1 MAYLLQVLTPPNTR
15 LGDCLLP
22 SAKEE
27 VLGRPLMVTTL
38 LLPLAQAHALAVYL
52 SRSLA
57 LAHVHLL
64 FPLFRFVAVL
74 VVSSVYFS
82 NSSSCYCCC
91 YFCPLSRHRGRTHD
105 DKRGR
110 RRQDTRTTVIM
121 LMMMMRHNWKI
132 IEIKIKKR

>member
-38 LLPLAQAHALAVYL
+38 LLPLALAVYL

-64 FPLFRFVAVL
+64 FPLFRFVSVL
-74 VVSSVYFS
+74 FLLFLLSILAILLPVIVVTFVL
-82 NSSSCYCCC
+82 
-91 YFCPLSRHRGRTHD
+91 CPGTEDEHTTTKEDDEDRHED
-105 DKRGR
+105 DGDDDDET
-110 RRQDTRTTVIM
+110 QLED
-121 LMMMMRHNWKI
+121 N
-132 IEIKIKKR
+132 

>member
-38 LLPLAQAHALAVYL
+38 LLPLSLTR

-57 LAHVHLL
+57 LAHCT
-64 FPLFRFVAVL
+64 PAVAVISFASSCFFLLSISAILLLL
-74 VVSSVYFS
+74 VVVI
-82 NSSSCYCCC
+82 CC
-91 YFCPLSRHRGRTHD
+91 
-105 DKRGR
+105 
-110 RRQDTRTTVIM
+110 
-121 LMMMMRHNWKI
+121 
-132 IEIKIKKR
+132 

>member
-38 LLPLAQAHALAVYL
+38 LLPL

-57 LAHVHLL
+57 LAHCT
-64 FPLFRFVAVL
+64 PAVAVISFA
-74 VVSSVYFS
+74 SSFFLLSISAILFVI
-82 NSSSCYCCC
+82 CC
-91 YFCPLSRHRGRTHD
+91 
-105 DKRGR
+105 
-110 RRQDTRTTVIM
+110 
-121 LMMMMRHNWKI
+121 
-132 IEIKIKKR
+132 